1 MTHIKEVTVEFGAT
15 INLGNYENMRLGV
28 QIKADMSE
36 GDIDSGDLNALL
48 EDARKELAF
57 GLWDMADVKLRAVE
71 KWEHEDESE
80 RNQGRAINFSNEYR
94 WMVKLH
100 PEMAADMLAN
110 VVSDYWEAKRPAV
123 PVVLPELAKQINE
136 GMKAAARSLSAAL
149 GVPADVLTGDETPP
163 NGLREAWEAAGKP
176 SAEVVDAAI
185 ERYFEPDDTDF
196 DDSDDYDEPE
206 DGEIPPPDP
215 LPASPTYY
223 MPWRGAFHPDGFDD
237 DDEPEDAK
245 AIVDG
250 VVPAEVLRDE
260 VARADEI
267 IAEALGDD
275 LDDEPEDEPEEG
287 SPF

>member
-28 QIKADMSE
+28 QIKADMDA

-57 GLWDMADVKLRAVE
+57 GLWDMADVKLRAVPQ
-71 KWEHEDESE
+71 WEHEDESE

-100 PEMAADMLAN
+100 PEMAAEMLAN
-110 VVSDYWEAKRPAV
+110 VVADYWEAKRPAV

-149 GVPADVLTGDETPP
+149 GVPADVLTGDKTPP
-163 NGLREAWEAAGKP
+163 P
-176 SAEVVDAAI
+176 S
-185 ERYFEPDDTDF
+185 
-196 DDSDDYDEPE
+196 
-206 DGEIPPPDP
+206 P
-215 LPASPTYY
+215 LPASGEGEYAPDDEPDDDEPTTYY

-237 DDEPEDAK
+237 DDEPE
-245 AIVDG
+245 
-250 VVPAEVLRDE
+250 
-260 VARADEI
+260 
-267 IAEALGDD
+267 
-275 LDDEPEDEPEEG
+275 EG